1 MIKKVTVFQKSDK
14 SDAFTMVLT
23 NPTNVSEYT
32 GFAIDSI
39 DGLGPVEADIN
50 TTEMIID
57 GDIFNSARVG
67 KRNIVMNL
75 QFYSETG
82 TGIEEVRQRSY
93 SLFPT
98 KKLVYIE
105 VETDN
110 RTVWTQGYVE
120 KNDPDIFAEET
131 MTQVSIICPD
141 PKWYDS
147 ENYDETTLE
156 PDVEETINYIGEV
169 EVGGRLNIVIGASV
183 TAPVHDGVP
192 AFTISCANADGD
204 AQLINVF
211 TPNDGFEE
219 GDIITINSIPGD
231 KYVNWTDTA
240 DADHNILNL
249 INQNPD
255 WIKIKPG
262 VNNLRITDP
271 NSAISSATFINRV
284 CYEGV

>member
-23 NPTNVSEYT
+23 NPANVSAET

-93 SLFPT
+93 TLFPT
-98 KKLVYIE
+98 KKQIYIE

-120 KNDPDIFAEET
+120 KNDF
-131 MTQVSIICPD
+131 
-141 PKWYDS
+141 
-147 ENYDETTLE
+147 
-156 PDVEETINYIGEV
+156 
-169 EVGGRLNIVIGASV
+169 
-183 TAPVHDGVP
+183 
-192 AFTISCANADGD
+192 IS
-204 AQLINVF
+204 INVVSAMMHKVSVF
-211 TPNDGFEE
+211 KNDW
-219 GDIITINSIPGD
+219 
-231 KYVNWTDTA
+231 KLA
-240 DADHNILNL
+240 
-249 INQNPD
+249 
-255 WIKIKPG
+255 IKK
-262 VNNLRITDP
+262 
-271 NSAISSATFINRV
+271 
-284 CYEGV
+284 